1 MGSAAK
7 QVPAAT
13 TGFASV
19 GAALGSLMRTG
30 AVPIVTRVT
39 VL

>member
-1 MGSAAK
+1 MGGAAK

-19 GAALGSLMRTG
+19 GAAVGRLMRTR
-30 AVPIVTRVT
+30 AVPIVMRVT